1 MNSLPTSFFA
11 YVRRIDPIDF
21 TKSLLASALIFAVVV
36 LAVQAYAATV
46 TLSVV
51 VQTSLT
57 FTSTT
62 DNFTTINP
70 GTPVYATTTLSVLTN
85 DTNGYNITLSGDW
98 KSSASGQNLQLF
110 TGGATT
116 TIPDQT
122 EWVPNAATTS
132 PGNATTTTNF
142 TNSGNVLA
150 FRVMS
155 ASSTNGAGFL
165 STAWW
170 GTADYSASNSFWAGI
185 SSSTVARRIGNA
197 GAGTYSSVAHLNSVQ
212 YYLNV
217 SASQQTGTYNAPIT
231 YTATG
236 N

>member
-1 MNSLPTSFFA
+1 MNPFSISFS
-11 YVRRIDPIDF
+11 YVHRIDRTDF
-21 TKSLLASALIFAVVV
+21 AKSFIATALLFGVFV
-36 LAVQAYAATV
+36 LAIQAYASTV

-62 DNFTTINP
+62 DNFTTITP

-85 DTNGYNITLSGDW
+85 DSSGYNVTLSGDN
-98 KSSASGQNLQLF
+98 KSTSNNNLQLSGN
-110 TGGATT
+110 TSVQIT
-116 TIPDQT
+116 DQT
-122 EWVPNAATTS
+122 EWVPNAATSS
-132 PGNATTTTNF
+132 PGNAVAVASF

-165 STAWW
+165 STSWW
-170 GTADYSASNSFWAGI
+170 GTADYSSSNSLWAGI

-197 GAGTYSSVAHLNSVQ
+197 GSGTYSSSAHLNSVQ

-217 SASQQTGTYNAPIT
+217 SSSQQTGTYNAPIT

>member
-1 MNSLPTSFFA
+1 MNRLSTSIA
-11 YVRRIDPIDF
+11 YVRRIDPLDF
-21 TKSLLASALIFAVVV
+21 SKSFVATALIFSILM
-36 LAVQAYAATV
+36 LAIQAYASTV

-62 DNFTTINP
+62 DNFSTITP

-85 DTNGYNITLSGDW
+85 DSSGYNITLSGDN
-98 KSSASGQNLQLF
+98 KNSSNNNLQLSGN
-110 TGGATT
+110 TSVQIT
-116 TIPDQT
+116 DQT
-122 EWVPNAATTS
+122 EWVPNAATSS
-132 PGNATTTTNF
+132 PGNAVAVASF
-142 TNSGNVLA
+142 VNSGNVLA

-165 STAWW
+165 STSWW
-170 GTADYSASNSFWAGI
+170 GTADYSSSNSLWAGI

-197 GAGTYSSVAHLNSVQ
+197 GTGTYSATAHLNSVQ

-217 SASQQTGTYNAPIT
+217 ASSQQTGTYNAPIT